1 MEWREHLYDLLLTKL
16 LFKRAIA
23 GPGCSSIAYGAAQEL
38 GPFLV
43 RGYGER
49 LTRNPYA
56 WNKGKHTRPY

>member
-1 MEWREHLYDLLLTKL
+1 V
-16 LFKRAIA
+16 KRAIA

-43 RGYGER
+43 RGYGEK

-56 WNKGKHTRPY
+56 WNKGKHTTSELAKISMDHV